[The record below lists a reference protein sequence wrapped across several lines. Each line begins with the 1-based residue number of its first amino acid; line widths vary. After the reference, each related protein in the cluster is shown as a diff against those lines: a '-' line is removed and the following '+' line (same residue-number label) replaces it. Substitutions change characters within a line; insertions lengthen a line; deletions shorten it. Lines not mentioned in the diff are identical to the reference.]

1 MKAAGFKFDEN
12 GKLSAETPLSLTYLT
27 NPTSG
32 HVAIATAMQADFDAL
47 GIVMTIEQQ
56 EWAVFLEERK
66 NGNYDF
72 AREGWIADFN
82 DAINML
88 EMFTTTSGNN
98 DPQYGRFEGWD
109 A

>member
-1 MKAAGFKFDEN
+1 M
-12 GKLSAETPLSLTYLT
+12 
-27 NPTSG
+27 
-32 HVAIATAMQADFDAL
+32 AIATAMQADFDAL

-98 DPQYGRFEGWD
+98 DPQYGRFEGWN